1 MTPENP
7 SPDAPR
13 PAAPK
18 AGPTPPAPVKRPVP
32 QATGAVPRPQPAKPS
47 PPGSAASGPEPVRRQ
62 NPLIGL
68 RIAILAG
75 AAAITFFILAFLSG
89 VGSMFAK
96 YIVDSPMF
104 DTFRVKRPI
113 ATATPHAPA
122 APPLRTD
129 PGNIPSLPSA
139 PMPGPTAEWNGG
151 TPQVAPDSTPFSM
164 PSPTPIPA
172 ATPGQGGGGGWGEGP
187 EGKHPGN

>member
-1 MTPENP
+1 MTPQNP

-18 AGPTPPAPVKRPVP
+18 AGPTPPAPAQRPVP
-32 QATGAVPRPQPAKPS
+32 QAMGAVPKPQPAKPA
-47 PPGSAASGPEPVRRQ
+47 PPGSPASAPEPVRRQ

-68 RIAILAG
+68 RLAILAG
-75 AAAITFFILAFLSG
+75 ALAITFFILAFLSG

-96 YIVDSPMF
+96 YIVDSPIF
-104 DTFRVKRPI
+104 DTFRVKRPV
-113 ATATPHAPA
+113 ATATPRVPQ

-129 PGNIPSLPSA
+129 PRSIPSLPSA
-139 PMPGPTAEWNGG
+139 PMPAPAADWNGG
-151 TPQVAPDSTPFSM
+151 VPQAAPDSTPFSM

-172 ATPGQGGGGGWGEGP
+172 ATPGQGGGDSWGEGP
-187 EGKHPGN
+187 DGKRPGN